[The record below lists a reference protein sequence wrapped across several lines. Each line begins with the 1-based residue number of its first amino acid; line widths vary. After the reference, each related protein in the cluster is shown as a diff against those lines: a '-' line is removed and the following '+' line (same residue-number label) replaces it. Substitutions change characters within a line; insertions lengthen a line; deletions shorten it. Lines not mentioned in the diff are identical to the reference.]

1 MQHSVRSMLAVAGT
15 LALAG
20 CASTQ
25 FNTSWTAPDTKPLAL
40 APGAKVLAMV
50 ISPNES
56 TRRGAEVALA
66 AELNKRKLQ
75 AIPAY
80 SVIPTEEIQDKDKAR
95 ARVEQSG
102 AVAVV
107 VMQVTG
113 QEKEYTSSP
122 GMYLA
127 PSYGGFW
134 GGYYGYGWGM
144 AYSPGYLTTDRYV
157 HVETL
162 VYDLKQNK
170 LVWAGMSET
179 KNPSKAGAF
188 IKELVD
194 ESAKEMKKQGL
205 IASR

>member
-1 MQHSVRSMLAVAGT
+1 MHRNVGSSLAIAGALV
-15 LALAG
+15 LAA
-20 CASTQ
+20 CASTK
-25 FNTSWTAPDTKPLAL
+25 FNTSWTDPNAQPLAL
-40 APGAKVLAMV
+40 APGAKVVAMV

-80 SVIPTEEIQDKDKAR
+80 SIIPVDEIQDREKAK
-95 ARVEQSG
+95 ARVEESG
-102 AVAVV
+102 AEAVV
-107 VMQVTG
+107 VMQATG

-122 GMYLA
+122 GMYMA
-127 PSYGGFW
+127 PQYGGFW
-134 GGYYGYGWGM
+134 GGYYAWGWGL
-144 AYSPGYLTTDRYV
+144 AYSPGYLTTDTYM

-179 KNPSKAGAF
+179 KNPSRADAF
-188 IKELVD
+188 IRELVD
-194 ESAKEMKKQGL
+194 ESAREMRKQGL
-205 IASR
+205 IR